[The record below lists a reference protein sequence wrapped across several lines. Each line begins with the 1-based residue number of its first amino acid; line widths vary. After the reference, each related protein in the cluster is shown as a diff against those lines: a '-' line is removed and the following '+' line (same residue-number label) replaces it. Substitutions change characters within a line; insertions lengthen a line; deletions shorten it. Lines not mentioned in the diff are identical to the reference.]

1 VIIHAN
7 KRLKKFI
14 VEDELNKTM
23 KSNYQTNQYWMVKLK
38 KKKTIKKKLCQLGLT
53 H

>member
-1 VIIHAN
+1 MIIHAN

-38 KKKTIKKKLCQLGLT
+38 KKIKKKDLCQLGLT